1 MIIKLIKKKS
11 MLQLGKREQKTLFPK
26 YNKIKLKLKKIIAFL
41 RGKDNIDKKNRASD
55 KDKAEKAKVNKK
67 EDKIIANLSQD
78 YVKMSLL
85 SS

>member
-1 MIIKLIKKKS
+1 